1 MINGS
6 KCSNKDKTKQVLE
19 GVAGLR
25 MATVFLKKK
34 KQLLAKHQI
43 TTNSEH

>member
-25 MATVFLKKK
+25 MATVFKKK